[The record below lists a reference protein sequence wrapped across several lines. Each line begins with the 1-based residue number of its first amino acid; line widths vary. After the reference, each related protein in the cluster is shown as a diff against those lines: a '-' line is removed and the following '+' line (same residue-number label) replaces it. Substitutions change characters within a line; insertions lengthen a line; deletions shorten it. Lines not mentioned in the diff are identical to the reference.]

1 MKRFFK
7 IFVLLFLANTCFAQT
22 AGLDRPIPVDPKVKI
37 GKLENGLTYYIRKN
51 PKPEKRVELRLA
63 VNAGSILED
72 ETQLGLAHFTE
83 HMAFNGSKHFPKN
96 ELVKYLQSIGMS
108 FGGDLNAYTG
118 FDETVYRLTV
128 PTDNE
133 EQFNNGMLVLADWAN
148 GLLLEGKEIDAERGV
163 IIEEW
168 RTGLGAQDRMQKKWF
183 PVLFSNSRYADRLP
197 IGTLENLKA
206 FKHETLRKFYQ
217 DWYRPNLQAVIV
229 VGDIDLDATEAKIK
243 ELFGAFKNPENAP
256 ERAVYSIGENKDP
269 LVVQTTDKEATSTVI
284 MTVRKHKGREMNT
297 LNDLRSQFMIEMFN
311 SMLNER
317 YEEYRQDTASPF
329 IAAFGA
335 YSDLVGKV
343 DAFMGQ
349 VITKENRMNESFI
362 ALLREEE
369 RVKQYGFLP
378 TELAR
383 AKEEYLSI
391 LEKRSN
397 EVSKTNSSNFASEYV
412 DHFLYQE
419 AIPGAKIMHTQ
430 AKKLLEDIT
439 VEEIN
444 ELAKKLITDENLV
457 VVIMGPQQEGV
468 HIMTEAE
475 AKDIL
480 NKKEYKEVTPY
491 VDKFKEEPLLD
502 KELQGGTLVS
512 KRLLA
517 DVDATEYT
525 LKNGVKV
532 VVKVTDFKDDEILM
546 KAMSPGGSSLVSD
559 EDLPSA
565 TFATIV
571 LGRSGLG
578 AFDKVELEKK
588 LKGKYVG
595 INPVISDLY
604 EGFTA
609 TSTPKDIETLMQ
621 LIYLYFDNP
630 RIDENMCNL
639 VVSEIKNQIKFL
651 ASNPQIIFIDTLYK
665 VAYQNDIRQTQ
676 IPDEKFMDAVTYEK
690 VKKVYLNRFADA
702 SDFVFT
708 FVGNIDETTFIP
720 LVEKYL
726 GNLPSTGRVETYK
739 DVNKPFISETKSISV
754 KAGMEEQGIL
764 AIVFEEKMNWDV
776 KNVLSF
782 DIFSE
787 VIDML
792 LIEKIREKMGGAYS
806 PSMELST
813 DKLPEPTFSGVIYIA
828 CDPKKAKKISSACL
842 KLLNDLFAKGIN
854 DDHFGKAVAQIKK
867 SREVSAQE
875 NSYWRGYISNKLF
888 NNDNLKD
895 RETYNNLLETITKEE
910 VLNTVKST
918 FNMNHYLEV
927 ILYPE
932 KTGKKK

>member
-1 MKRFFK
+1 MNRFLK
-7 IFVLLFLANTCFAQT
+7 IFVVLFLANTCFAQT
-22 AGLDRPIPVDPKVKI
+22 TGLDKPIPVDPKVKI
-37 GKLENGLTYYIRKN
+37 GKLENGLIYYIRKN
-51 PKPEKRVELRLA
+51 SKPEKRVELRLA

-96 ELVKYLQSIGMS
+96 ELVKYLQSIGMR
-108 FGGDLNAYTG
+108 FGGDLNAYTS

-128 PTDNE
+128 PTDND
-133 EQFNNGMLVLADWAN
+133 EQFNNGLLVLADWAN

-168 RTGLGAQDRMQKKWF
+168 RTGLGAQDRMQKKWL
-183 PVLFSNSRYADRLP
+183 PVLFSNSRYANRIP

-206 FKHETLRKFYQ
+206 FKHETLRKFYY
-217 DWYRPNLQAVIV
+217 DWYRPDLQAVIV
-229 VGDIDLDATEAKIK
+229 VGDIDVDATEAKIK
-243 ELFGAFKNPENAP
+243 ELFGSFKNPENAP

-269 LVVQTTDKEATSTVI
+269 LVVQATDKEATHTII
-284 MTVRKHKGREMNT
+284 MTVRKHNGIKMNT
-297 LNDLRSQFMIEMFN
+297 LNDLRNQFMIDLFN
-311 SMLNER
+311 AMLNER

-329 IAAFGA
+329 ISAFGE
-335 YSDLVGKV
+335 YGDLVGKV

-349 VITKENRMNESFI
+349 VITKENRMNESFMV
-362 ALLREEE
+362 LLREEE
-369 RVKQYGFLP
+369 RVKQHGFLP
-378 TELAR
+378 TELER

-397 EVSKTNSSNFASEYV
+397 EASKTNSSNFASEYV
-412 DHFLYQE
+412 NHFLYQE

-430 AKKLLEDIT
+430 AKKLLEDIK

-444 ELAKKLITDENLV
+444 ELAKKLITDENMV
-457 VVIMGPQQEGV
+457 VVIMGPEQEGV

-480 NKKEYKEVTPY
+480 LKKEYKEVTPY

-502 KELQGGTLVS
+502 KELEGGTLVS
-512 KRLLA
+512 KLELA
-517 DVDATEYT
+517 EVNATEYT

-546 KAMSPGGSSLVSD
+546 RAMSPGGSSLLSD
-559 EDLPSA
+559 EDFPASM
-565 TFATIV
+565 FATTV

-604 EGFTA
+604 EGFMG
-609 TSTPKDIETLMQ
+609 TSTPKDIETLLQ
-621 LIYLYFDNP
+621 LIYLYFDSP

-651 ASNPQIIFIDTLYK
+651 ASNPQIIFIDTLLK

-676 IPDEKFMDAVTYEK
+676 IPDEKFMDAITYEK
-690 VKKVYLNRFADA
+690 VKNVYMDRFADA

-708 FVGNIDETTFIP
+708 FVGNIDEKTFLP

-739 DVNKPFISETKSISV
+739 DVNKPFISETKSV
-754 KAGMEEQGIL
+754 TVRAGMEEQGLL
-764 AIVFEEKMNWDV
+764 AIVFEEKMNWDI

-782 DIFSE
+782 DIFAE
-787 VIDML
+787 VVDML
-792 LIEKIREKMGGAYS
+792 LIEEIREKMGGAYS
-806 PSMELST
+806 PSVELST
-813 DKLPEPTFSGVIYIA
+813 DKLPEPEFSGIIYIS
-828 CDPKKAKKISSACL
+828 CNPKKAKKISATCL
-842 KLLNDLFAKGIN
+842 KLFNNLLAKGIT

-888 NNDNLKD
+888 NKDNLKD

-910 VLNTVKST
+910 VINTVKST
-918 FNMNHYLEV
+918 FNVNHYLEV